1 MSLILLGNLMLQIY
15 EGTWIEK
22 QKKSM
27 KSKKKKREGS
37 VMLSGALMILYCFKK
52 VKVLITA
59 IPGIILSVMV
69 RRGILGV
76 SMTSINFILH
86 CHLIE

>member
-1 MSLILLGNLMLQIY
+1 MLQIY

-22 QKKSM
+22 QKNV
-27 KSKKKKREGS
+27 GS
-37 VMLSGALMILYCFKK
+37 VILSGALMISYCFKK
-52 VKVLITA
+52 VKFLIIIIIT

-76 SMTSINFILH
+76 FMTSSNFILH
-86 CHLIE
+86 CCLSNYKYLCI